1 MNYKV
6 ILAWLLNIANK
17 EPTQDV
23 IDSGLNLIR
32 NEFKQDLDK
41 NNKNVRA
48 YMNKKYNSFL
58 NNDFRKHHK
67 MSAYNL
73 KDISPEFRKILEK
86 RVLNSLNAIK
96 IKDKKLLLDLES
108 RFVNFMLDDKEKT
121 MRNLQENL
129 KVNETLKH
137 SKHYVRNILRDQTQR
152 MNDNIDYTNGKLNGA
167 VGLIWHTQ
175 NDNRVVGNP
184 SGLYPKGNEL
194 HNNHYKRDNVFFALR
209 DSYATQQGLL
219 KAEVFESLEDISK
232 TGRAINCRCDYE
244 YIYDLRDVPSMYLSK
259 KGIDYI
265 NKLK

>member
-152 MNDNIDYTNGKLNGA
+152 MNDDIDYINGKLNGA

-232 TGRAINCRCDYE
+232 IGRAINCRCDYE
-244 YIYDLRDVPSMYLSK
+244 YLYDLRDVPSMYLSK

-265 NKLK
+265 NKHI